1 MITMSSFY
9 HPQTRPALRRNLRAI
24 MVTAFRKNG
33 FVTWKMTVEMAVMN
47 ESVRTTNVMSTKISL
62 VETATA
68 SPSGGDAMGIWTVP
82 TPPMK

>member
-33 FVTWKMTVEMAVMN
+33 FVTWRTIVGMAVMN
-47 ESVRTTNVMSTKISL
+47 ESVRTTNVMWITISP